1 MKITTNNSKIILG
14 KNNTISPWAALQI
27 ITYNPPGKE
36 SHGTVI
42 IGNNNCF
49 NGNFLI
55 IPGADEEMPIVIG
68 NNNLFAG
75 NIACPVYSTTIKEQ
89 TKIADFLSLIDQ
101 RIEKQRR
108 LVESLKKYKRG
119 VIFKLF
125 SKNNP
130 NNQSISLR
138 ELLQEKND
146 RNSLGLRVCSVAVNK
161 GVVDQI
167 EHLGRCFAASDTS
180 KYRRVSYGDV
190 VYTKSPTGDFP
201 YGIVKQSKI
210 HRDVCVSPLYGVYK
224 TLNYEV
230 GNLIHAYFELHQLAN
245 NYIRPL
251 AQKGAKNTIKPN
263 FFHCFR

>member
-1 MKITTNNSKIILG
+1 M
-14 KNNTISPWAALQI
+14 
-27 ITYNPPGKE
+27 
-36 SHGTVI
+36 
-42 IGNNNCF
+42 
-49 NGNFLI
+49 
-55 IPGADEEMPIVIG
+55 
-68 NNNLFAG
+68 
-75 NIACPVYSTTIKEQ
+75 
-89 TKIADFLSLIDQ
+89 
-101 RIEKQRR
+101 
-108 LVESLKKYKRG
+108 
-119 VIFKLF
+119 
-125 SKNNP
+125 
-130 NNQSISLR
+130 R

-251 AQKGAKNTIKPN
+251 AQKGAKNTINITTSHFLDDIIYFPSNDKYRKNISN
-263 FFHCFR
+263 FLDKLTRCISIQEEKLRQNEKLKKGLLQKMFI